1 MRLKP
6 TPLVETSVVFSI
18 AWLVS
23 LVASVFWSGKFDAAL
38 TISSNIAIVYL
49 LMSFTLWG
57 ITGVLVRKKSYFVR
71 FFANLTV
78 TSALAIGI
86 TLVLVDLT
94 ASAKGIESSILANAK
109 ETFVGMG
116 VIYFVGSLI
125 GALLTFFLVTRPK
138 R

>member
-18 AWLVS
+18 AWLVTR
-23 LVASVFWSGKFDAAL
+23 VASGFWAGKFHAAL

>member
-1 MRLKP
+1 M
-6 TPLVETSVVFSI
+6 
-18 AWLVS
+18 LVS

>member
-109 ETFVGMG
+109 ETFIGMG

>member
-23 LVASVFWSGKFDAAL
+23 LVAAVFWSGKFDAAL